1 MWVILQLTAGQLVRQ
16 RRTLLLVLLAILPP
30 LIALLFRVTG
40 GSHEDNPDF
49 AAGIL
54 GHFVVGLVLPL
65 TALVVGTAALGQEL
79 EDGTVVYLIT
89 KPLARWRVVLAKLI
103 GAWLVTTVVVGA
115 SVAITG
121 ALLFAGADEEE
132 VSLVP
137 GFLVAVTLGALAY
150 TAVFVSLSIR
160 FTRALIIG
168 LAYVFVWEGL
178 VSQFISGVRFLSVRA
193 YTVTIAKSVADSSSE
208 LLDTSLDVTPALILL
223 ALLTLFATWY
233 AIRRLN
239 RYEMSERL

>member
-1 MWVILQLTAGQLVRQ
+1 
-16 RRTLLLVLLAILPP
+16 
-30 LIALLFRVTG
+30 
-40 GSHEDNPDF
+40 
-49 AAGIL
+49 
-54 GHFVVGLVLPL
+54 
-65 TALVVGTAALGQEL
+65 
-79 EDGTVVYLIT
+79 
-89 KPLARWRVVLAKLI
+89 
-103 GAWLVTTVVVGA
+103 VGA
-115 SVAITG
+115 SVAVAG
-121 ALLFAGADEEE
+121 ALLFAGTDEEE
-132 VSLVP
+132 ASLVP

>member
-16 RRTLLLVLLAILPP
+16 RRTLVLVVLAVLPP

-40 GSHEDNPDF
+40 GSHEDSPDF

-89 KPLARWRVVLAKLI
+89 KPLARWRVVLAKLVA
-103 GAWLVTTVVVGA
+103 AWLVTTVVVGT
-115 SVAITG
+115 SVAASG
-121 ALLFAGADEEE
+121 ALMFAGTDEDAR
-132 VSLVP
+132 LVP
-137 GFLVAVTLGALAY
+137 AFVVAVALGAMAY
-150 TAVFVSLSIR
+150 TAIFVSLSIR
-160 FTRALIIG
+160 FARALIIG
-168 LAYVFVWEGL
+168 LAYVFVWEAL
-178 VSQFISGVRFLSVRA
+178 ISQFISGVRFLSVRA
-193 YTVTIAKSVADSSSE
+193 YTVSIAKSIADSSSE
-208 LLDTSLDVTPALILL
+208 ALDTSLDATPALILL
-223 ALLTLFATWY
+223 AVITLLATWY

-239 RYEMSERL
+239 RYEMSERT

>member
-16 RRTLLLVLLAILPP
+16 RRTLVLVLLAVLPP

-40 GSHEDNPDF
+40 GSHEDSPDF

-89 KPLARWRVVLAKLI
+89 KPLARWRVVLAKLVA
-103 GAWLVTTVVVGA
+103 AWLVTTVVVGT
-115 SVAITG
+115 SVAASG
-121 ALLFAGADEEE
+121 ALMFSGTDEDA
-132 VSLVP
+132 SLVP
-137 GFLVAVTLGALAY
+137 AFVVAVALGATAY
-150 TAVFVSLSIR
+150 TAIFVSLSIR
-160 FTRALIIG
+160 FARALIIG
-168 LAYVFVWEGL
+168 LAYVFVWEAL
-178 VSQFISGVRFLSVRA
+178 ISQFISGVRFLSVRA
-193 YTVTIAKSVADSSSE
+193 YTVSIAKSIADSSSE
-208 LLDTSLDVTPALILL
+208 ALDTSLDATPALILL
-223 ALLTLFATWY
+223 AVLTLLATWY

-239 RYEMSERL
+239 RYEMSERT